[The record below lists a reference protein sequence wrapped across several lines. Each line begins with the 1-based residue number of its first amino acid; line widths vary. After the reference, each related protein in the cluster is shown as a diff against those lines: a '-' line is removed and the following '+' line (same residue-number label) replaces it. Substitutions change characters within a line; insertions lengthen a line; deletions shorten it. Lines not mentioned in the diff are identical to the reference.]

1 MDIENIIERWNKAIE
16 ERKKIIAAIMSILGH
31 DGLSPREIEYRA
43 YDEKTDMWI
52 DDDDIFHFE
61 VEGTGAYWST
71 TRATMPRELVDDYLS
86 GKITIEEAKN
96 QYEEYKQGPATEG
109 EESDEDSVNESIRV
123 KAASL
128 L

>member
-16 ERKKIIAAIMSILGH
+16 ERKKLIVTIMSILGY
-31 DGLSPREIEYRA
+31 DELSQREIEYRA

-71 TRATMPRELVDDYLS
+71 TKATMPRELVDDYLS
-86 GKITIEEAKN
+86 GKITIEEAKR
-96 QYEEYKQGPATEG
+96 QYEEYKNGPED
-109 EESDEDSVNESIRV
+109 EESDEESFNESVRF